1 MGKWVERRIVPMTW
15 KEFKEVTERRGVK
28 DDDEIFYIDAY
39 LNDDHIRYEHR
50 ENGWEIWA

>member
-1 MGKWVERRIVPMTW
+1 MTW